1 MEYAM
6 ATVTLGILSFIILC
20 LNVPRFRQRA
30 SRIAR
35 RIYVACMRL
44 LVYLSAFGTLVCG
57 IVLIIAMMLIEDEL

>member
-6 ATVTLGILSFIILC
+6 AAVTMGILSFTILC

-30 SRIAR
+30 FRIAR
-35 RIYVACMRL
+35 RIYVASVKLML
-44 LVYLSAFGTLVCG
+44 YLSAFGTLVCG